1 MDHNAPGGVE
11 DERADLEGALVDA
24 MIRQARTRT
33 EDGSL
38 RCSCCGQAIDERS
51 EGNYF
56 VSLMG
61 RGVFC
66 KNGKCA

>member
-1 MDHNAPGGVE
+1 MSHDAPRVDNE
-11 DERADLEGALVDA
+11 SADREGELVAA
-24 MIRQARTRT
+24 MIKQARTRT